1 MALPDEKQ
9 AHSRRDQAVDLQTL
23 RCVGDQL
30 RHERDHV
37 GFGVVHQTGEF
48 GEARPPSC
56 SNKTTNGNYNIA
68 T

>member
-1 MALPDEKQ
+1 
-9 AHSRRDQAVDLQTL
+9 LQTL
-23 RCVGDQL
+23 RCVADQL

-48 GEARPPSC
+48 GEARPLSC